1 MFGLN
6 FGGRTPDRVDRNASD
21 GQIFYG
27 YDQKDGTTDWYTKDG
42 SLDSSTKTPRDEDH
56 VIILNKQRMGF
67 I

>member
-21 GQIFYG
+21 GQTFYG
-27 YDQKDGTTDWYTKDG
+27 YDQKDG